1 MADFRV
7 WGSSMTI
14 LEMPCH
20 FPPNIQQLFANQMML
35 AFLAVCS
42 KRQSEIACLKS
53 VNFEI

>member
-7 WGSSMTI
+7 WGSSMAI